1 METIMKIHKLDI
13 PIVFF
18 KENSHIEEFV
28 KSQISSSDIDFIF
41 FDGNIEILDY
51 LSLKFPNF
59 LYVLIKNSNYKCK
72 NSFDSITNTLIRPF
86 LGFEDID
93 FKALSRIFSNIFF
106 SKNVFFYFSLFSR
119 KFRKISKRVYFGFF

>member
-1 METIMKIHKLDI
+1 MYSSEIYLTTYLEPEHMETIMKIHKLDF

-18 KENSHIEEFV
+18 KENAHIEEFV
-28 KSQISSSDIDFIF
+28 KNQISSNESDFIF

-72 NSFDSITNTLIRPF
+72 NSFESITNPLIKPF

-93 FKALSRIFSNIFF
+93 FKALSSILFIFC
-106 SKNVFFYFSLFSR
+106 
-119 KFRKISKRVYFGFF
+119 